1 MSLNDEERHF
11 YDQDDEQPLRRSQA
25 KQNKTSQEEPLRRH
39 QARDEKNALW
49 KNIKNKLNQKNKTTA
64 PLEEPESKEE
74 ELSRVSQRQKNID
87 EENERKAQAL
97 GKKLNRAIYILI
109 GLIVLTYLFMR
120 FVNF

>member
-25 KQNKTSQEEPLRRH
+25 KQNKISQEEPLRRH

-74 ELSRVSQRQKNID
+74 ELSRVSQRQKSID
-87 EENERKAQAL
+87 EENERKAQVL